1 MQGLFRLPGWT
12 HDDGIGTSQTV
23 VLLYIGTLLR
33 HDPRPTAVGI
43 EVVVIQVYVGASV
56 QA

>member
-1 MQGLFRLPGWT
+1 MT
-12 HDDGIGTSQTV
+12 VSGTGHTV

-43 EVVVIQVYVGASV
+43 EAVVIQAYVGASV

>member
-1 MQGLFRLPGWT
+1 MT
-12 HDDGIGTSQTV
+12 VSGTGHTV

-33 HDPRPTAVGI
+33 HDPRPTAFGI
-43 EVVVIQVYVGASV
+43 KAVVIQVYVGASV